1 MKLRLGRQLP
11 SGTAVSWS
19 LLIVGVAMSL
29 AAAFY
34 LDYRFKSQAN
44 TQFQRANQ
52 RLVDEIVRRLKHPV
66 SGLGGLRG
74 FYIASES
81 VSRSEFTDY
90 VFSRDLP
97 NEFPGVRGLG
107 FVERVEREQIDAF
120 LARERADDSPD
131 FALRSLGNDQ
141 HPTLYVV
148 KVIEPA
154 IDNGGVLGL
163 DLGSEATRR
172 AAIELAVDSAEPTMT
187 APLRLVQDRG
197 ESAGVIIYMPLYK
210 KVARLNS
217 ALERRDALLGLLSA
231 PMVVAE
237 LFKGLDEATGFAL
250 HMSLTDTGI
259 NEPSDALLHTNQLEG
274 SRRFHARQ
282 TINVLGRQL
291 LLTTDSSAFFEAEV
305 SSDVPWLTGLFGCLT
320 SMLLALLLQ
329 QQSSARR
336 KAEQLARHMT
346 ADLKRLALVAQN
358 TSNAV
363 VITDTARHITWVNPA
378 FERISGYS
386 LAEVI
391 GRSPAL
397 LQTDQ
402 TDQNTVRQ
410 IRHALDHQQAFTC
423 KILNRS
429 KLGHDYW
436 LAIEIQPMRDDGG
449 ELSGFMAIQSDI
461 TESLRAQS
469 LLEAAQRDNDALL
482 STLDLLGIVSTADS
496 RGSILDVNDA
506 FCRIS
511 GFDKSELIGQNH
523 HLLRSGVHNQAFWA
537 DMWREISSGLPWRGE
552 ICNRAKDGRLFWADT
567 FIAPFIGDDGAIVK
581 FVAIR
586 IDITDKKQAEQALR
600 WNQSLLQQM
609 SNSSPLG
616 FLVVDGRDDR
626 ILYFNHRFC
635 EIWGISH
642 LANDM
647 QSGKLKNSD
656 TTLYYLQGI
665 EDADAYVASC
675 LPLQDINA
683 RVVLEDEVRLL
694 GGRIIRRY
702 TTQIRD
708 ENDQYFG
715 RFYLFEDISERRRIE
730 DLAQRNAELLQG
742 SIDAVDEAFV
752 LFDDQDR
759 LAMFNQP
766 YRDLYPLAQDILQV
780 GNSFEQ
786 IIRYAAQHSQFA
798 QVDSANDSEIEKWV
812 SERLAQHRQ
821 TQSHLTQKLSDGRTL
836 RIVERRMPNGYTV
849 GFRVD
854 ITELVQATEAA
865 QDASRSKS
873 QFLANMS
880 HEIRTPMNAVLGMLT
895 LLGKTELTPR
905 QADYAAK
912 SESAARSLLGLLDDI
927 LDLSKAEAGRM
938 TLDLQPFV
946 LGQLVDDLSVIVH
959 AYIGSKPVDM
969 RLDLATGL
977 PQRLVGDA
985 MRLRQIL
992 VNLCGNAVKFTE
1004 RGTVSLSIQCLD
1016 LDSHR
1021 ARLQFAV
1028 QDEGIGIAPENQS
1041 RIFSGFTQAEA
1052 STSRRYG
1059 GTGLGLAI
1067 SQRLIEMMGGKLE
1080 LQSALGQGSRFYF
1093 TLALDL
1099 APESHQAAPA
1109 PGPASALSAP
1119 LPSSLAGMRVLVAED
1134 NFVNQQIA
1142 SELLTGEG
1150 AVVELANHGQEA
1162 LDMLQAPGSHFDVVL
1177 MDMQMPV
1184 MDGLAATLAIRAR
1197 WNASELPVVAMTA
1210 NAMDSDREACLAAG
1224 MNDHVGKPF
1233 NMAHLVQVL
1242 LRVTARHPA
1251 SAGKG

>member
-1 MKLRLGRQLP
+1 MEPSPGRQSP
-11 SGTAVSWS
+11 TGTTVSWG
-19 LLIVGVAMSL
+19 LLIVGLAISL

-34 LDYRFKSQAN
+34 LDHRFKTQAS

-52 RLVDEIVRRLKHPV
+52 RLADEIVRRLNHPV

-74 FYIASES
+74 FYIASEK

-97 NEFPGVRGLG
+97 TEFPGVRGFG
-107 FVERVEREQIDAF
+107 FVEPVQREQVDAF
-120 LARERADDSPD
+120 VAGERADDAD
-131 FALRSLGNDQ
+131 FALRSLGDDQ
-141 HPTLYVV
+141 HSPLYVV
-148 KVIEPA
+148 KLIEPA
-154 IDNGGVLGL
+154 IDNAGVLGL
-163 DLGSEATRR
+163 DLGSETARR
-172 AAIELAVDSAEPTMT
+172 AAIELAVDSSEPSMT
-187 APLRLVQDRG
+187 APLRLVQDKSA
-197 ESAGVIIYMPLYK
+197 SAGVIVYMPLYR

-217 ALERRDALLGLLSA
+217 ALERRDALRGLLSA
-231 PMVVAE
+231 PMVVTE
-237 LFKGLDEATGFAL
+237 LFNGLDQAIGHAL
-250 HMSLTDTGI
+250 HLSLTDKGVT
-259 NEPSDALLHTNQLEG
+259 NAQDALLYENQLEG
-274 SRRFHARQ
+274 ARRFQASQ
-282 TINVLGRQL
+282 TLNVLGRQL
-291 LLTTDSSAFFEAEV
+291 LLTTHSSAAFEAEV
-305 SSDVPWLTGLFGCLT
+305 SSDVPWLTALFGCLT
-320 SMLLALLLQ
+320 SVLLAMLLQ
-329 QQSSARR
+329 QQSGARR
-336 KAEQLARHMT
+336 KAEQLAQYMT

-363 VITDTARHITWVNPA
+363 VITDVARRITWVNPA

-386 LAEVI
+386 LAEVS
-391 GRSPAL
+391 GKSPAM
-397 LQTDQ
+397 LQTAQ
-402 TDQNTVRQ
+402 TDLSTLAQ
-410 IRHALDHQQAFTC
+410 IRRALDNAEGFTG

-429 KLGHDYW
+429 KNGQDYW

-449 ELSGFMAIQSDI
+449 TLTGFMAIQSDI
-461 TESLRAQS
+461 TDSLRAQT

-496 RGSILDVNDA
+496 SGCILDVNDA

-511 GFDKSELIGQNH
+511 GFEKEELIGQNH
-523 HLLRSGVHNQAFWA
+523 RLLSSGVHDQAFWA
-537 DMWREISSGLPWRGE
+537 EMWRKISSGLPWRGE
-552 ICNRAKDGRLFWADT
+552 ICNRTKDGRLFWADT
-567 FIAPFIGDDGAIVK
+567 FIAPFIGDDGSIAK
-581 FVAIR
+581 YVAIR

-616 FLVVDGRDDR
+616 FLVVDSRDDR

-642 LANDM
+642 LADGMRNG
-647 QSGKLKNSD
+647 QLKNAD
-656 TTLYYLQGI
+656 TTPHYIDLI
-665 EDADAYVASC
+665 EDADAYQASC
-675 LPLQDINA
+675 LPLQDAND
-683 RVVLEDEVRLL
+683 RMVLEDEVRLI

-742 SIDAVDEAFV
+742 SIDAVDDAFV

-766 YRDLYPLAQDILQV
+766 YRDLYPQAQEILQV
-780 GNSFEQ
+780 GNSFEE
-786 IIRYAAQHSQFA
+786 IIRFAARHKQFA
-798 QVDSANDSEIEKWV
+798 HVDSSNDTNVEHWV
-812 SERLAQHRQ
+812 NERMTLHRQ
-821 TQSHLTQKLSDGRTL
+821 AQSHLTQKLSDGRTL

-865 QDASRSKS
+865 QDASQSKS
-873 QFLANMS
+873 RFLANMS

-895 LLGKTELTPR
+895 LLGRTELTPK

-938 TLDLQPFV
+938 TLDLQPFALSTLMDE
-946 LGQLVDDLSVIVH
+946 LGVIVH
-959 AYIGSKPVDM
+959 AYIGTKPVDL
-969 RLDLATGL
+969 RLDLEPGL

-985 MRLRQIL
+985 MRLRQVL

-1004 RGTVSLSIQCLD
+1004 RGNVSLTISQVSRD
-1016 LDSHR
+1016 DQR
-1021 ARLQFAV
+1021 ASLLFV
-1028 QDEGIGIAPENQS
+1028 VHDDGIGIAPENQA

-1080 LQSALGQGSRFYF
+1080 LQSALGEGSRFFF
-1093 TLALDL
+1093 TLTMDL
-1099 APESHQAAPA
+1099 AAEIVQPA
-1109 PGPASALSAP
+1109 FVASAEAVPGAS
-1119 LPSSLAGMRVLVAED
+1119 LPSSLTGLKVLVAED

-1162 LDMLQAPGSHFDVVL
+1162 LDLLRVEGKHFDVVL

-1184 MDGLAATLAIRAR
+1184 MDGLVATRAIRER
-1197 WNASELPVVAMTA
+1197 WSAVELPVVAMTA
-1210 NAMDSDREACLAAG
+1210 NAMDTDRQACLAAG

-1233 NMAHLVQVL
+1233 NIAHLVQVL
-1242 LRVTARHPA
+1242 LRVTNRHNPNVDPT
-1251 SAGKG
+1251 

>member
-1 MKLRLGRQLP
+1 MKHRPGRQLP
-11 SGTAVSWS
+11 SGTAVSLS

-34 LDYRFKSQAN
+34 LDFRFKSQAH

-52 RLVDEIVRRLKHPV
+52 RLVDEIVRRLKHPI

-74 FYIASES
+74 FYVASENI
-81 VSRSEFTDY
+81 RRNEFTDY

-97 NEFPGVRGLG
+97 NEFPGVRGFG
-107 FVERVEREQIDAF
+107 FVERVERDQIDVF

-131 FALRSLGNDQ
+131 LAVRSLGEDR

-148 KVIEPA
+148 KLIEPA
-154 IDNGGVLGL
+154 IDNSGVLGL
-163 DLGSEATRR
+163 DLGSEGTRR
-172 AAIELAVDSAEPTMT
+172 AAIEQAVDSAEPTMT
-187 APLRLVQDRG
+187 APLRLVQDQSA
-197 ESAGVIIYMPLYK
+197 SAGLIIYLPLYK
-210 KVARLNS
+210 KVVRLNS
-217 ALERRDALLGLLSA
+217 AQERRAALRGLLSA

-237 LFKGLDEATGFAL
+237 LFHGLDEATGRAL
-250 HMSLTDTGI
+250 HMSLTDTGVSD
-259 NEPSDALLHTNQLEG
+259 PSLAVLHVNQLEG
-274 SRRFHARQ
+274 SRRFQASQ
-282 TINVLGRQL
+282 TLNLLGRQL
-291 LLTTDSSAFFEAEV
+291 LLTTHSSAIFEADV

-320 SMLLALLLQ
+320 SILLALLLQ

-336 KAEQLARHMT
+336 KAEQLARQMT

-363 VITDTARHITWVNPA
+363 VITDVARRITWVNPA
-378 FERISGYS
+378 FEHISGYS
-386 LAEVI
+386 LAEVL

-410 IRHALDHQQAFTC
+410 IRHALNHQQAFNC

-436 LAIEIQPMRDDGG
+436 LAIEIQPMRDDDG
-449 ELSGFMAIQSDI
+449 ELTGFMAIQSDI
-461 TESLRAQS
+461 TDSLRAQS

-496 RGSILDVNDA
+496 SGSILDVNDA

-511 GFDKSELIGQNH
+511 GFDRDELIGQNH
-523 HLLRSGVHNQAFWA
+523 RLLSSGVHKQAFWA
-537 DMWREISSGLPWRGE
+537 DMWQEISSGLPWRGE

-581 FVAIR
+581 YVAIR
-586 IDITDKKQAEQALR
+586 IDITAKKQAEQALR

-616 FLVVDGRDDR
+616 FLVVDARDDR

-642 LANDM
+642 LSQDM
-647 QSGKLKNSD
+647 LSGRLKNSD
-656 TTLYYLQGI
+656 TTLYYLQSI

-675 LPLQDINA
+675 VPLQDINA

-730 DLAQRNAELLQG
+730 DLAQRNAEILQG

-786 IIRYAAQHSQFA
+786 IIRYAAQHKQFA
-798 QVDSANDSEIEKWV
+798 QVDSANDSQVENWV

-821 TQSHLTQKLSDGRTL
+821 TQSHLTQRLSDGRTL

-938 TLDLQPFV
+938 TLDLQPFT
-946 LGQLVDDLSVIVH
+946 LAQLVDDLGVIVH
-959 AYIGSKPVDM
+959 AYIGTKPVDM
-969 RLDLATGL
+969 RLDLAANL

-985 MRLRQIL
+985 MRVRQIL

-1016 LDSHR
+1016 RDGQR

-1028 QDEGIGIAPENQS
+1028 QDEGIGIAPENQA

-1093 TLALDL
+1093 TLSLDL
-1099 APESHQAAPA
+1099 APESHPTPPDSTAV
-1109 PGPASALSAP
+1109 LSAAA
-1119 LPSSLAGMRVLVAED
+1119 PSSLAGIRVLVAED

-1197 WNASELPVVAMTA
+1197 WNAAELPVVAMTA

-1242 LRVTARHPA
+1242 LRVTAGHSAPA
-1251 SAGKG
+1251 DKG